1 MHASAQA
8 SAKVAGAGEDV
19 PQMFVPHEFPAFA
32 FNQFF
37 HFVQSFGE
45 ALEDALD
52 VASFLHGDDAGVVF
66 LVDPNKEVLLVI
78 VPEKYENNKI
88 YALL

>member
-32 FNQFF
+32 FNLFF
-37 HFVQSFGE
+37 HFVQSLGE
-45 ALEDALD
+45 ALEDTLD

-78 VPEKYENNKI
+78 VPI
-88 YALL
+88 M